1 MVIFC
6 AKRDTH
12 RVWTLSNF
20 DFKHVFLKENRI
32 NKQGKNIHNNL
43 DVLGYLK
50 RFNPDIVIT
59 TGFNP
64 THLYS
69 WFFAKLYNKIH
80 IPMTDGWLGSE
91 TNLSPVHKII
101 RKIVFY
107 SSDAFIGAGLKS
119 KELFESYGI
128 KPSSIFRSHLCIDN
142 NIFLKKAINKHR
154 RYHLMFSG
162 QFIDRKMPLFFA
174 EVVHKITK
182 SIPHLSV
189 LILGDGPLKTD
200 FLNKLKE
207 YHINYTYAGFISQE
221 KLPQYYSS
229 SKLFLFPTKTD
240 AWGIVANEA
249 LASGTPVLVTPYAG
263 IVDDLVYDGYNGFVM
278 DPNVDLWS
286 KKSIELL
293 NDTNLLRKLSRHAIL
308 SVENFTFENAAQGI
322 IKACNFAYSS

>member
-1 MVIFC
+1 
-6 AKRDTH
+6 
-12 RVWTLSNF
+12 
-20 DFKHVFLKENRI
+20 
-32 NKQGKNIHNNL
+32 
-43 DVLGYLK
+43 
-50 RFNPDIVIT
+50 
-59 TGFNP
+59 
-64 THLYS
+64 
-69 WFFAKLYNKIH
+69 
-80 IPMTDGWLGSE
+80 
-91 TNLSPVHKII
+91 
-101 RKIVFY
+101 
-107 SSDAFIGAGLKS
+107 
-119 KELFESYGI
+119 
-128 KPSSIFRSHLCIDN
+128 
-142 NIFLKKAINKHR
+142 
-154 RYHLMFSG
+154 MFSG
-162 QFIDRKMPLFFA
+162 QFIDGKMPLFFA